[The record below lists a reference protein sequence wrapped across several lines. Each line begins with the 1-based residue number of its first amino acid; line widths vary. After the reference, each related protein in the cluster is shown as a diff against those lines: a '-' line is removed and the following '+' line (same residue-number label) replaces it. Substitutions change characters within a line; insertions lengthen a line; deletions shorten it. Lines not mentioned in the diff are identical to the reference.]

1 MTGRVAGKV
10 AFITG
15 AARGQ
20 GRSHAVRLA
29 AEGAD
34 IIAVDVCAPIDSTN
48 YPAATT
54 EDLAETARLV
64 EATGRRILTKVA
76 DVRDDQAL
84 EKAVG
89 EGVERLGSLDIVIA
103 NAGICTTDSLL
114 TCPPAVFREVI
125 DINLTGVFNT
135 MVAGVKPMIEGGRGG
150 SVILVS
156 SIMGLMSSGG
166 IPAYTAAKHG
176 LVGLMRSAAHE
187 LAPHRIRVNSIHPG
201 NVRTTMIENDAM
213 ARLFRPDLES
223 PTLEDTREGFTSMN
237 LLPEPWLEVED
248 ITEAVVYLVGESGR
262 FVTGITLPIDQGA
275 VVK

>member
-1 MTGRVAGKV
+1 
-10 AFITG
+10 
-15 AARGQ
+15 
-20 GRSHAVRLA
+20 
-29 AEGAD
+29 
-34 IIAVDVCAPIDSTN
+34 
-48 YPAATT
+48 
-54 EDLAETARLV
+54 
-64 EATGRRILTKVA
+64 VA

-89 EGVERLGSLDIVIA
+89 EGVERFGSLDIVIA

-150 SVILVS
+150 SVILIS

-213 ARLFRPDLES
+213 ASLFRPDLEA
-223 PTLEDTREGFTSMN
+223 PTLEDTRDGFTSMN
-237 LLPEPWLEVED
+237 LLPEPWLEVDD
-248 ITEAVVYLVGESGR
+248 ISEAVLYLVGDSGR
-262 FVTGITLPIDQGA
+262 FITGITLPVDQGA